1 MTNRVI
7 HLLSQKHRR
16 RDNYWTFHSIKQ
28 GCICMLQS
36 EPELRNMRASERART
51 WAKWGELRV
60 WKHRQMKICA
70 TFLDKIFTMVEEN
83 FVFWR
88 SENAQNEDMCP
99 FSYKIFTMVEE
110 NFEFWVSKNA
120 QVKICVIFLDKI
132 FTMVEENFE
141 FRVSENA
148 KNENMWHFF

>member
-1 MTNRVI
+1 MI

-36 EPELRNMRASERART
+36 EPELRNMRASERASERGPGQSEANCGSENT
-51 WAKWGELRV
+51 DKWRYVPLFLIKSSPWLKKILYFEGLKTPR
-60 WKHRQMKICA
+60 MKICA
-70 TFLDKIFTMVEEN
+70 LF
-83 FVFWR
+83 
-88 SENAQNEDMCP
+88 C
-99 FSYKIFTMVEE
+99 YKIFTMVEE